1 MSVIQKYYLKT
12 YFLNAVLSG
21 VIVALIFI
29 YFGDLTNAVIYLVS
43 YLIMGIFFTILTV
56 NIHFNKIKSFGIQN
70 ITAEHLGV
78 KQETC
83 VLSYLEIS
91 EIKEKLNE
99 NHFFDQMTITDI
111 ENGVKIKTGL
121 AWNFLDNRIQIVQSS
136 NAIKP
141 YEYRITSAP
150 NMKYTRVDNGKNL
163 KNVIEV
169 AKLLSI

>member
-1 MSVIQKYYLKT
+1 MTVVQKYYLKT

-21 VIVALIFI
+21 VIMALMFI

-43 YLIMGIFFTILTV
+43 YLIIGIFFTILTV
-56 NIHFNKIKSFGIQN
+56 NVHFNKIKSFGIKN
-70 ITAEHLGV
+70 ITADHLRV
-78 KQETC
+78 KQEKC
-83 VLSYLEIS
+83 VISYLEIS
-91 EIKEKLNE
+91 EIKEKLSG

-121 AWNFLDNRIQIVQSS
+121 AWNFLDNRIEIIQSS

-163 KNVIEV
+163 KNVMEV
-169 AKLLSI
+169 ATLLRI